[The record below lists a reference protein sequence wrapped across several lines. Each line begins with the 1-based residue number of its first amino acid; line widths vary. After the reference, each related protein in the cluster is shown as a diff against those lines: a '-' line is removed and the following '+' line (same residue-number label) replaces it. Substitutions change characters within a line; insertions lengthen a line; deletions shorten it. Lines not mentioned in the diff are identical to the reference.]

1 MPELYLET
9 GYHHFPSHSF
19 FHHIIC
25 NHSPISLTAT
35 YLSQLIGYFYV
46 WMYISRC
53 YGEGSL
59 RHDTANTE
67 MKVLLQKGFV
77 ILQLLKLSLNALYTG
92 NCFLPDQKCNGCGLR
107 DCIIP
112 GSWTFVEVVIL

>member
-9 GYHHFPSHSF
+9 GYHHFPSHLF

-25 NHSPISLTAT
+25 NRSPISVTAA
-35 YLSQLIGYFYV
+35 YLLQLIGHFYV
-46 WMYISRC
+46 WMYISRY

-59 RHDTANTE
+59 RHETTNRE
-67 MKVLLQKGFV
+67 MDVLQKGFV

-92 NCFLPDQKCNGCGLR
+92 NCFSADQKCNGCGLK
-107 DCIIP
+107 DCIMEYY
-112 GSWTFVEVVIL
+112 SW